1 MIEIAQLPPEIR
13 QESEDLL
20 LELRASGWQ
29 ISAAMYEASFF
40 GDWFVD
46 LELGTKSIRL
56 IKENGVFTFQDLVAV
71 ETKTDAPTPFEN
83 FDAFHKAV
91 ADWAGNHGPSLIR

>member
-1 MIEIAQLPPEIR
+1 MIEISQLPPEIR

-20 LELRASGWQ
+20 NELRASGWQ

-46 LELGTKSIRL
+46 LERGEKSIRL
-56 IKENGVFTFQDLVAV
+56 IKENAVFTFQELVDIEPKA
-71 ETKTDAPTPFEN
+71 EAPTPFEN
-83 FDAFHKAV
+83 FDTFHKAV
-91 ADWAGNHGPSLIR
+91 ADWAGSNGPSLVR